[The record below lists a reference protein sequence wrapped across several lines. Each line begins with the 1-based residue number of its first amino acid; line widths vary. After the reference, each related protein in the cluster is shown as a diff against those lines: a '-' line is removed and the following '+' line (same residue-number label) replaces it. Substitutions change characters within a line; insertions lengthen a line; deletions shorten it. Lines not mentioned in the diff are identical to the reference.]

1 MINFVIYDDDKKMG
15 KVCENEI
22 KKFLFSKPDC
32 YKIYNLN
39 FSSAGREE
47 EEPVKY
53 TEGAKI
59 YIIDIDSDLKA
70 MAFAKKIRESGDFMS
85 PIILLT
91 QNDKASIIDKLKHI
105 LFLDLIKVDK
115 NFYEV
120 FHECLYSAY
129 KIVTRYS
136 VYSFSI
142 FDEIYRI
149 PYDDI
154 YYIVKNFCDNSVTI
168 YTKDDSFVNY
178 ASVRGIDE
186 LLCRD
191 ARFFRT
197 HRSCIINL
205 SNVSS
210 YDRRNN
216 ILVFKNGMTLDMIS
230 KKNKP
235 ILIERLKNFN
245 NVG

>member
-1 MINFVIYDDDKKMG
+1 MINFVIYYGDEKMR
-15 KVCENEI
+15 KAIENEI
-22 KKFLFSKPDC
+22 KKFLFSKPDY
-32 YKIYNLN
+32 YKIHSLGTKKK
-39 FSSAGREE
+39 ADEE
-47 EEPVKY
+47 LLLKHM
-53 TEGAKI
+53 EGTKI
-59 YIIDIDSDLKA
+59 YIIDIDSDYKSP
-70 MAFAKKIRESGDFMS
+70 AFAKKIRENGDFMS

-91 QNDKASIIDKLKHI
+91 KNDRATIIDKLNHV

-120 FHECLYSAY
+120 FHECLYNAY

-178 ASVRGIDE
+178 ASVRGLDE

-216 ILVFKNGMTLDMIS
+216 ILVFKNGMTIDMIS

-235 ILIERLKNFN
+235 VLIERLKNFG
-245 NVG
+245 NVE